1 MCLVGIMG
9 STEVV
14 WLLPWMVLEYGIIYA
29 VILSVGA
36 IQGFA
41 KWKSTSGLLRDILLI
56 LLVLL
61 GSLFGLRTTHSV
73 AGLVLVGIG
82 ACTSMCL
89 HGSQFGKTNDM
100 APFGYLTSFSIVMS
114 LLVLSGILTS
124 EL

>member
-1 MCLVGIMG
+1 M
-9 STEVV
+9 
-14 WLLPWMVLEYGIIYA
+14 
-29 VILSVGA
+29 ILSIGA
-36 IQGFA
+36 IYGFA
-41 KWKSTSGLLRDILLI
+41 KWKSTSGLFRDILLI
-56 LLVLL
+56 LLVVI

-73 AGLVLVGIG
+73 TGLVLVGIG
-82 ACTSMCL
+82 ACASITL